1 MSDPIRDNARER
13 MKKFCRVCPECN
25 GRACAGE
32 VPGMGGLG
40 TGASFRNNYDAL
52 AAVTLNMTALH
63 DVKEPDP
70 STTVL
75 GMKLSVPALAAP
87 IGGAGFNMCPEESE
101 DVYIDAVLGGCA
113 AAGTMGCT
121 VDGVPPYIIE
131 AARKAISAPN
141 SKRSSIP

>member
-25 GRACAGE
+25 GRSCAGE

-63 DVKEPDP
+63 DASILE
-70 STTVL
+70 L
-75 GMKLSVPALAAP
+75 RGLLA
-87 IGGAGFNMCPEESE
+87 
-101 DVYIDAVLGGCA
+101 DAK
-113 AAGTMGCT
+113 T
-121 VDGVPPYIIE
+121 
-131 AARKAISAPN
+131 S
-141 SKRSSIP
+141 